1 MTKFFK
7 KSKKHILRPFWTL
20 FCLDIFS
27 HYLPL
32 CIKLEKSNDLIKT
45 NAKLTGETDIQTDR
59 QPLFYRTL
67 RRTGSNGKITILTL
81 PWLTLLFAQ
90 CFNLLTTLE
99 ANHCCWLVIMV
110 NTAGWIFQKKFFV
123 FSLD

>member
-20 FCLDIFS
+20 FCLDTFS

-32 CIKLEKSNDLIKT
+32 CIKLEKSNDLKKT
-45 NAKLTGETDIQTDR
+45 NAKLTGDTDIQTDR

-81 PWLTLLFAQ
+81 P
-90 CFNLLTTLE
+90 
-99 ANHCCWLVIMV
+99 
-110 NTAGWIFQKKFFV
+110 
-123 FSLD
+123 